1 MALSGIIWAVMILTD
16 LLLLGALRL
25 PMTIPLAI
33 SVVLWGHISVAARL
47 TPANIGSHHAAIT
60 FGLMLVGIERSNAF
74 SYAVILHA
82 MVTLLPLL
90 IALILHGGKF
100 PETLNEEQDLV
111 QASM

>member
-33 SVVLWGHISVAARL
+33 SVVLWGHIGVAARL

-60 FGLMLVGIERSNAF
+60 FGLMLVGIERSSAF

-82 MVTLLPLL
+82 LVTLLPLL

-100 PETLNEEQDLV
+100 PETLNEERDLL